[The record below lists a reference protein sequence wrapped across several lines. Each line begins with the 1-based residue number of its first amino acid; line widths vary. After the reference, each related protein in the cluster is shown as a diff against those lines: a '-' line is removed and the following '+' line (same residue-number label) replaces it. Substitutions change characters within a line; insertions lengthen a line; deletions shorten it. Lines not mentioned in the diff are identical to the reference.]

1 MNGQYSSNSETL
13 FLVTESMLDVSRG
26 NKVQPKIP
34 QTSNARH
41 SLYCLMIALSEGSI
55 SNPTS
60 SSMRLY
66 SLIFCLLFAS
76 KAT

>member
-1 MNGQYSSNSETL
+1 MNEQYSSNSETL
-13 FLVTESMLDVSRG
+13 FLVTESILEVSKG
-26 NKVQPKIP
+26 EQIEPKIP
-34 QTSNARH
+34 PDKHAHH
-41 SLYCLMIALSEGSI
+41 SLYCLTIALSEGSI